1 MGSREIPQLRGLPP
15 HLCSKNTG
23 RGWVPN
29 LGYNPDVVL
38 GRTGGNRCGAK
49 TMKENSRMVNFSSP
63 SKPTNRRLLA
73 VFAHPDDETAFSSI
87 LFRRIAQT
95 GASLNLITLTNG
107 EKSTLRF
114 GIEEDVNLGEA
125 RKQEMQRIAQLFK
138 VNHLFL
144 PGFPDGEIE
153 NYSSEIHSYLGDK
166 IEKLKPDVFVTMEQN
181 GVSGHFDHI
190 AVTRIVNNLQKSPE
204 FKVIYTTVDENFSL
218 SKKNSVILKNGGD
231 VKPMLPTHF
240 IKFTQEEIRF
250 KMKSFLTHK
259 TQYDLSSKDKLIS
272 FMAKW
277 KKRRLLS
284 NEFFAIHN

>member
-1 MGSREIPQLRGLPP
+1 MKKINKLNTIGVNSN
-15 HLCSKNTG
+15 SK
-23 RGWVPN
+23 V
-29 LGYNPDVVL
+29 
-38 GRTGGNRCGAK
+38 
-49 TMKENSRMVNFSSP
+49 
-63 SKPTNRRLLA
+63 LA